1 MKKQIIRISL
11 LQSAKVAAALYF
23 VLTLPFVAIFA
34 VMMSFAPSGSFGM
47 IGGLAMVVIAP
58 VMYAI
63 FGFLFSLLGG
73 WIYNVVAGQI
83 GGFEYTTTEVAG

>member
-1 MKKQIIRISL
+1 MKMKKQVTRISL

-23 VLTLPFVAIFA
+23 VMSLPFIAIMAVVA
-34 VMMSFAPSGSFGM
+34 SFAPRGAMGM
-47 IGGLAMVVIAP
+47 GMATLIIIP
-58 VMYAI
+58 VMYAL

-83 GGFEYTTTEVAG
+83 GGFEFTTTEVAG